1 MKPGRLPTRV
11 VLDKIG
17 VDVDSLLCPRCGRE
31 LETVDHALVS
41 CVVVKKLWGL
51 IGRWWK
57 VDVDSANSWE
67 ELCECGKSGDANN
80 IRSRRWLAMVWC
92 SLYIVWSNR
101 NKVVFEKANREI
113 ADFFFDL
120 QLKTYEWMSRKD
132 NTFAIDWATWLMDPG
147 EAGDA
152 RGRMRS

>member
-17 VDVDSLLCPRCGRE
+17 VDVDSVLCPRCGRE

-41 CVVVKKLWGL
+41 FVVLKKLWGL
-51 IGRWWK
+51 VGRWWM

-67 ELCECGKSGDANN
+67 DLCEHGKSGDGNN
-80 IRSRRWLAMVWC
+80 IRSRRWLALVWC
-92 SLYIVWSNR
+92 SLYIIRSNR
-101 NKVVFEKANREI
+101 NKVVFEKANGEI

-120 QLKTYEWMSRKD
+120 QLKTHEWVSRND
-132 NTFAIDWATWLMDPG
+132 NTFTIDWTTWMMDPG
-147 EAGDA
+147 GAVSAGD
-152 RGRMRS
+152 RVRS